1 MRFKIVLTYVAVTDA
16 TISKHIVSVG
26 SARNETNIVLMH
38 AKLFRS
44 LVPGIKLI
52 IVFMFTQVAVND
64 AIISNCNHD
73 VSVGGE

>member
-16 TISKHIVSVG
+16 TISNHIVSVG

-38 AKLFRS
+38 VKLFRS
-44 LVPGIKLI
+44 VVPGMKLI
-52 IVFMFTQVAVND
+52 IVLTQVAVND